1 MQFRFRRKV
10 CKIGILKYPLS
21 LSPLGFKINFCYHK
35 IEISY
40 CLCKLPGHQVQ
51 RKQRSHWQG
60 LMARIQYARYTFSQH
75 YAPSR
80 SEERTLVDE
89 FEAAVE
95 DFHYYNTLLY
105 FDLRQPVSNST
116 KGSNIRWWS
125 WSDEEILPCFSI
137 VCSNCEQ
144 NNFNDQR
151 LEIDGLPIPK
161 RLCHKHRR
169 KLRKN
174 EMYWSEEKLSEA
186 KRSELKWSEEK

>member
-1 MQFRFRRKV
+1 MQFPFRRKV

-21 LSPLGFKINFCYHK
+21 LSPLGFKINSVITK
-35 IEISY
+35 S
-40 CLCKLPGHQVQ
+40 KLAIVCVNFLVIKCSENNARTGRVSWEEYNTQGTPSHNTTRQAGA
-51 RKQRSHWQG
+51 RKDTSGRVRGSC
-60 LMARIQYARYTFSQH
+60 IKF
-75 YAPSR
+75 
-80 SEERTLVDE
+80 
-89 FEAAVE
+89 
-95 DFHYYNTLLY
+95 YYDTLLY

-161 RLCHKHRR
+161 RLCQEHRR

-186 KRSELKWSEEK
+186 KRRELKWSEEK